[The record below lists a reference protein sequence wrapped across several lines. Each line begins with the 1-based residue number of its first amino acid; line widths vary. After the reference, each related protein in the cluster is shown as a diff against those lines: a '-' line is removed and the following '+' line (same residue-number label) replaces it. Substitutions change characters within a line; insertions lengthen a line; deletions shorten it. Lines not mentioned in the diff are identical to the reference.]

1 MTRFIFTLNA
11 SGVEKLI
18 ALGAKVHGKTLAF
31 DEDNPKSAH
40 IFYRRYM
47 RNFHGVIL
55 TDQDYSA
62 YTPHYGTPSQFG
74 FKDRPQ

>member
-1 MTRFIFTLNA
+1 MTRFIFTLNP

-18 ALGAKVHGKTLAF
+18 ALGAKVNGKTLAF
-31 DEDNPKSAH
+31 DEEDTKSAH

-55 TDQDYSA
+55 NDQDYAA
-62 YTPHYGTPSQFG
+62 YAPNYGAPAQFG
-74 FKDRPQ
+74 FMDRPQ

>member
-11 SGVEKLI
+11 SGVEKLV
-18 ALGAKVHGKTLAF
+18 ALGAKVTGKVLSF
-31 DEDNPKSAH
+31 DEDNAKSAH

-62 YTPHYGTPSQFG
+62 YTPHYGAPSQFG
-74 FKDRPQ
+74 FMDRPE